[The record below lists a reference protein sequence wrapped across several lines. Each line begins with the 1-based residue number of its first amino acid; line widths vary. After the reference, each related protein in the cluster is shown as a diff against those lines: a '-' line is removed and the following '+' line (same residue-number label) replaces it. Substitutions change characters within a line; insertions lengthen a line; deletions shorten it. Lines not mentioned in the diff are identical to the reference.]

1 MCLTSNHFL
10 PKFTFKPKKVYK
22 VLFVVDDEDHSPKYV
37 SPVAD
42 FEYELG
48 KEYHSYPSFKGWF
61 AKYKDRGFIH
71 SYVTL
76 LMAKASSI
84 FYGRPKVLV
93 ECEIPR
99 FSFYYDG
106 KNGDICSTKL
116 RITNNIIHVFAE

>member
-10 PKFTFKPKKVYK
+10 PKFTLKPIKVYK
-22 VLFVVDDEDHSPKYV
+22 ILFIEDHSSKFV

-48 KEYHSYPSFKGWF
+48 KEYHADRSFKRWLT
-61 AKYKDRGFIH
+61 KYKDKGFIH
-71 SYVTL
+71 SYRAL
-76 LMAKASSI
+76 SIAEDRYKWYISS
-84 FYGRPKVLV
+84 KVLV